1 MESSGVFPASPWH
14 HPIPV
19 SQGRGREDI
28 SRASPT
34 FVHHILALAETYWAN
49 PKYTAVNYQTKI
61 HSQPFC
67 SFTSLVPQI
76 HSKGVRILLT
86 VTAMTL
92 RNFPASRLSEILITD
107 CSLVMVMT
115 HISHVDVCII
125 TTLEFPN
132 CSFFIT
138 GGEWCCRRRP
148 ALRHKLIQCIKG
160 SSNYLRVKIA
170 PVPD

>member
-92 RNFPASRLSEILITD
+92 RNFPASRMSEILTAWWWLWPISVTLMYAS
-107 CSLVMVMT
+107 SLRSNSQT
-115 HISHVDVCII
+115 ALFSLQGENGAAD
-125 TTLEFPN
+125 
-132 CSFFIT
+132 
-138 GGEWCCRRRP
+138 GG
-148 ALRHKLIQCIKG
+148 LRYVINLY
-160 SSNYLRVKIA
+160 SA
-170 PVPD
+170 